1 MPKLDASNLHG
12 FLETGSMSGRLS
24 GGGAMSGGLN
34 VPRVVSIPD
43 KNYENMI
50 NKPQINGVELSG
62 NKSSSALHIV
72 SENTTEGWNRNPGY
86 LPKKGEIV
94 VYTDYIVRQDDLGR
108 DITYPGIKI
117 GDGNAYLIDLPFV
130 NDAMRYEVL
139 QILEGHVNNHIIH
152 VSQEDRDF
160 WNNKLNYDLDGEELV
175 LTRL

>member
-12 FLETGSMSGRLS
+12 FLETGSMSGKLS
-24 GGGAMSGGLN
+24 ASGAIGGGLN
-34 VPRVVSIPD
+34 VPKVVSIPD
-43 KNYENMI
+43 KNYDNLI

-72 SENTTEGWNRNPGY
+72 SENTTAGWNGNPGY

-130 NDAMRYEVL
+130 NDAVRYEVL
-139 QILEGHVNNHIIH
+139 QILDNHVNNQAIH
-152 VSQEDRDF
+152 VSQQDRDF
-160 WNNKLNYDLDGEELV
+160 WDSKLNYEMNDEELV
-175 LTRL
+175 LTRN